1 MYTFIKKNLLLIGV
15 VACLYPLQVSAQD
28 KLSVH
33 AKADF
38 VSDYVWR
45 GADQQSG
52 CSVQPSLTLGYAG
65 FSLNVWGSQSLTK
78 WEEGGSK
85 EWDINL
91 GYTYRNLTA
100 TLSDYWWSG
109 INQPYGHYKNSHYF
123 EATLAYCFSDSFPLS
138 LSWSTMFAGAD
149 KNEKGNLQAST
160 YLSASYPFRLPA
172 DIVLTPAVGFTPWKG
187 MYHHKAA
194 FTDVSL
200 KVSKEVSLSN
210 HLTIPL
216 GLWKGKTCFLK
227 MKRFLLRLRKQSAF
241 SFLFYIFIAADF
253 QVIMKDFEQWHSP
266 CFSCNKIKIKE
277 QWKNGIKAIKFLFRE
292 TGAVWSTIE
301 MFHMH

>member
-85 EWDINL
+85 E
-91 GYTYRNLTA
+91 
-100 TLSDYWWSG
+100 
-109 INQPYGHYKNSHYF
+109 
-123 EATLAYCFSDSFPLS
+123 
-138 LSWSTMFAGAD
+138 
-149 KNEKGNLQAST
+149 
-160 YLSASYPFRLPA
+160 
-172 DIVLTPAVGFTPWKG
+172 
-187 MYHHKAA
+187 
-194 FTDVSL
+194 
-200 KVSKEVSLSN
+200 
-210 HLTIPL
+210 
-216 GLWKGKTCFLK
+216 
-227 MKRFLLRLRKQSAF
+227 
-241 SFLFYIFIAADF
+241 
-253 QVIMKDFEQWHSP
+253 
-266 CFSCNKIKIKE
+266 
-277 QWKNGIKAIKFLFRE
+277 
-292 TGAVWSTIE
+292 
-301 MFHMH
+301 

>member
-109 INQPYGHYKNSHYF
+109 INQPYGHYKNIGLLLQRF
-123 EATLAYCFSDSFPLS
+123 FS
-138 LSWSTMFAGAD
+138 AV
-149 KNEKGNLQAST
+149 
-160 YLSASYPFRLPA
+160 PF
-172 DIVLTPAVGFTPWKG
+172 
-187 MYHHKAA
+187 MEHH
-194 FTDVSL
+194 VCRGRQ
-200 KVSKEVSLSN
+200 E
-210 HLTIPL
+210 
-216 GLWKGKTCFLK
+216 
-227 MKRFLLRLRKQSAF
+227 
-241 SFLFYIFIAADF
+241 
-253 QVIMKDFEQWHSP
+253 
-266 CFSCNKIKIKE
+266 
-277 QWKNGIKAIKFLFRE
+277 
-292 TGAVWSTIE
+292 
-301 MFHMH
+301 

>member
-78 WEEGGSK
+78 WEEGGAK

-91 GYTYRNLTA
+91 GYTYRNFTV

-123 EATLAYCFSDSFPLS
+123 EGTLAYCFGDTFPLFHGVPCLPGQTRMRRAICRHLLTFRPPIPS
-138 LSWSTMFAGAD
+138 G
-149 KNEKGNLQAST
+149 
-160 YLSASYPFRLPA
+160 YL
-172 DIVLTPAVGFTPWKG
+172 LT
-187 MYHHKAA
+187 
-194 FTDVSL
+194 
-200 KVSKEVSLSN
+200 
-210 HLTIPL
+210 
-216 GLWKGKTCFLK
+216 
-227 MKRFLLRLRKQSAF
+227 
-241 SFLFYIFIAADF
+241 
-253 QVIMKDFEQWHSP
+253 
-266 CFSCNKIKIKE
+266 
-277 QWKNGIKAIKFLFRE
+277 
-292 TGAVWSTIE
+292 
-301 MFHMH
+301 

>member
-160 YLSASYPFRLPA
+160 YLSASCPFRLPA
-172 DIVLTPAVGFTPWKG
+172 DILLTPAVGFTPWKG
-187 MYHHKAA
+187 MYYRKAA
-194 FTDVSL
+194 FTDLSL

-210 HLTIPL
+210 HLAIPL
-216 GLWKGKTCFLK
+216 FV
-227 MKRFLLRLRKQSAF
+227 QA
-241 SFLFYIFIAADF
+241 I
-253 QVIMKDFEQWHSP
+253 VSP
-266 CFSCNKIKIKE
+266 VYDRTYLVA
-277 QWKNGIKAIKFLFRE
+277 GIGIGF
-292 TGAVWSTIE
+292 
-301 MFHMH
+301 

>member
-1 MYTFIKKNLLLIGV
+1 MYAFIKKNLLLIGV

-109 INQPYGHYKNSHYF
+109 INQPYSHYKNSHYF
-123 EATLAYCFSDSFPLS
+123 EATLAYCFGDSFPLS

-160 YLSASYPFRLPA
+160 YLSASYPLDRKSTRLNSSHRGESRMP
-172 DIVLTPAVGFTPWKG
+172 
-187 MYHHKAA
+187 
-194 FTDVSL
+194 S
-200 KVSKEVSLSN
+200 
-210 HLTIPL
+210 
-216 GLWKGKTCFLK
+216 
-227 MKRFLLRLRKQSAF
+227 SA
-241 SFLFYIFIAADF
+241 
-253 QVIMKDFEQWHSP
+253 
-266 CFSCNKIKIKE
+266 
-277 QWKNGIKAIKFLFRE
+277 
-292 TGAVWSTIE
+292 
-301 MFHMH
+301 

>member
-123 EATLAYCFSDSFPLS
+123 EGYIWLT
-138 LSWSTMFAGAD
+138 
-149 KNEKGNLQAST
+149 AS
-160 YLSASYPFRLPA
+160 
-172 DIVLTPAVGFTPWKG
+172 
-187 MYHHKAA
+187 
-194 FTDVSL
+194 
-200 KVSKEVSLSN
+200 
-210 HLTIPL
+210 
-216 GLWKGKTCFLK
+216 
-227 MKRFLLRLRKQSAF
+227 
-241 SFLFYIFIAADF
+241 
-253 QVIMKDFEQWHSP
+253 
-266 CFSCNKIKIKE
+266 
-277 QWKNGIKAIKFLFRE
+277 AILFRCPFH
-292 TGAVWSTIE
+292 GAPCLPGQTRMRRAICRHLLTFRPPIPSGYLLT
-301 MFHMH
+301 